1 MRRTAVAHAEVH
13 PHRPPTL
20 PCVACHAA
28 EPTPGGTC
36 RAAPRATAL
45 PHGSVRCC
53 CSCAERALEKF
64 LPSDAHVRCGSRL
77 RVLLTKARTAAAA
90 YSQAARLD
98 ERIGRIAEKA
108 RLCLR
113 SNPGD
118 DGVAVL
124 HGRSAA
130 GGWSAFPMRASC
142 ATRPPLGP
150 PQRRAVRAVSQCSR
164 AVARVARLMP
174 RPSDRRHP
182 AVQRQRWSAPPTSL
196 TALRLAGLRRPR
208 SGARASF

>member
-1 MRRTAVAHAEVH
+1 MPR
-13 PHRPPTL
+13 
-20 PCVACHAA
+20 
-28 EPTPGGTC
+28 
-36 RAAPRATAL
+36 RAARHSATPR
-45 PHGSVRCC
+45 VRPVLLQLRGA
-53 CSCAERALEKF
+53 CAGEVPSERRARALRF
-64 LPSDAHVRCGSRL
+64 
-77 RVLLTKARTAAAA
+77 AAARA
-90 YSQAARLD
+90 ADQGTHGCRGLLAARLD